1 MPMKFGVAIFPTD
14 QSIGVGE
21 LVREVEDRGFESFW
35 VPEHTHIPV
44 SRRSPYPG
52 GTDLPEYYKRTFDPF
67 VALTV
72 AAESS
77 SRLLLGFGIVL
88 MVERDPI
95 TTAKAVA
102 SLDFVS
108 GGRVI
113 FGVGGGWN
121 LEEMENHGTDPKLR
135 WRLLKERVLAMRE
148 IWTREEAEFHGER
161 VDFDPIWSWPKP
173 VQDPLPVY
181 VGGNTENT
189 LKRVI
194 AYGDGWIPNAG
205 RSRLVAQVPV
215 FRRLCEESGR
225 GHLPVT
231 VYGTRPT
238 AEAIADYEALGV
250 DRLVFWVPSRPRD
263 EVLRELEAVTNLVGD
278 RLLTA

>member
-1 MPMKFGVAIFPTD
+1 MQFGIAIFPTD
-14 QSIGVGE
+14 LSIGVAE

-44 SRRSPYPG
+44 SRRSPYPAG
-52 GTDLPEYYKRTFDPF
+52 GELPDMYRRTLDPF
-67 VALTV
+67 VALTI
-72 AAESS
+72 AAENS

-88 MVERDPI
+88 IVERDPI

-102 SLDFVS
+102 SLDLVS
-108 GGRVI
+108 GGRVL

-121 LEEMENHGTDPKLR
+121 LEEMENHGTDPKER
-135 WRLLKERVLAMRE
+135 WRLMRERVLAMRE
-148 IWTREEAEFHGER
+148 IWTKEEAEFHGEF

-173 VQDPLPVY
+173 IQSPLPVY
-181 VGGNTENT
+181 IGGNTEHT

-205 RSRLVAQVPV
+205 RSRLVAQIPE
-215 FRRLCEESGR
+215 FRRLCEDSGR
-225 GHLPVT
+225 GHLPLT

-250 DRLVFWVPSRPRD
+250 DRLVFWMPSKPRD
-263 EVLRELEAVTNLVGD
+263 EVLRELELVTTLVEG
-278 RLLTA
+278 TSA

>member
-1 MPMKFGVAIFPTD
+1 MKFGIAIFPTD

-44 SRRSPYPG
+44 SRRTPYPAG
-52 GTDLPEYYKRTFDPF
+52 GDLPEYYQRTLDPF

-72 AAESS
+72 AAENSK
-77 SRLLLGFGIVL
+77 RLLLGFGIVL
-88 MVERDPI
+88 IVERDPI

-102 SLDFVS
+102 SLDLVS

-113 FGVGGGWN
+113 FGIGGGWN
-121 LEEMENHGTDPKLR
+121 REEMESHGTDPKLR
-135 WRLLKERVLAMRE
+135 WRLLRERTLAMKE
-148 IWTREEAEFHGER
+148 IWTRDEAEFHGEL

-173 VQDPLPVY
+173 IQKPLPVY
-181 VGGNTENT
+181 VGGNAEHT

-194 AYGDGWIPNAG
+194 EFGDGWIPNAG
-205 RSRLVAQVPV
+205 RSRLATQVPD

-231 VYGTRPT
+231 AYGSRPS

-250 DRLVFWVPSRPRD
+250 DRVVFWMPSKPRD
-263 EVLRELEAVTNLVGD
+263 EVMRELELVTNLVS
-278 RLLTA
+278 

>member
-1 MPMKFGVAIFPTD
+1 MQFGIAIFPTD
-14 QSIGVGE
+14 LSIGVGE

-44 SRRSPYPG
+44 SRRTPYPAG
-52 GTDLPEYYKRTFDPF
+52 GELPEMYKRTLDPF
-67 VALTV
+67 VALTI
-72 AAESS
+72 AAENS

-88 MVERDPI
+88 IVERDPI

-135 WRLLKERVLAMRE
+135 WRLMRERVLAMRE
-148 IWTREEAEFHGER
+148 TWTKEESEFHGEF

-173 VQDPLPVY
+173 IQNPLPVY
-181 VGGNTENT
+181 IGGNTEHT

-194 AYGDGWIPNAG
+194 TYGDGWIPNAG
-205 RSRLVAQVPV
+205 RTRLVAQIPE

-225 GHLPVT
+225 GHLPLT

-238 AEAIADYEALGV
+238 AEAIADYESLGV
-250 DRLVFWVPSRPRD
+250 DRLVFWMPSKPRD
-263 EVLRELEAVTNLVGD
+263 EVLRELESVTTLVSKT
-278 RLLTA
+278 TA

>member
-1 MPMKFGVAIFPTD
+1 MQFGIAIFPTD
-14 QSIGVGE
+14 LSIGVAE

-44 SRRSPYPG
+44 SRRSPYPAG
-52 GTDLPEYYKRTFDPF
+52 GELPEMYKRTLDPF
-67 VALTV
+67 VALTI
-72 AAESS
+72 AAENS

-88 MVERDPI
+88 IVERDPI

-102 SLDFVS
+102 SLDFAS

-121 LEEMENHGTDPKLR
+121 LEEMENHGTDPKDR
-135 WRLLKERVLAMRE
+135 WRLLRERVLAIRE
-148 IWTREEAEFHGER
+148 VWTKEEAEFHGEF

-173 VQDPLPVY
+173 KQNPLPVY
-181 VGGNTENT
+181 IGGNTEHT

-194 AYGDGWIPNAG
+194 TYGDGWIPNAG
-205 RSRLVAQVPV
+205 RSRLVAQIPE

-225 GHLPVT
+225 GHLPLT

-238 AEAIADYEALGV
+238 AEAIADYESLGV
-250 DRLVFWVPSRPRD
+250 DRLVFWMPSKPRD
-263 EVLRELEAVTNLVGD
+263 EVLRELDVVTSLV
-278 RLLTA
+278 R